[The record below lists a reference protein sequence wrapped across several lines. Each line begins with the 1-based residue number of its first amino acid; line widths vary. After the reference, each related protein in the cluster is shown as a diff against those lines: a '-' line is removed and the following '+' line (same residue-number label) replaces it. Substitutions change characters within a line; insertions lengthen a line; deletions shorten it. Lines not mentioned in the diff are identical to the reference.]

1 MPATSGHR
9 GAWIATGGGIVVLAV
24 AGGLIAGKIIW
35 GGGPELR
42 TDAGNSPTVAPAEAA
57 LPDVTAETADATLTY
72 LDGAGKVLI
81 EVTGTKDRLRQTVGA
96 GDAAGCK
103 ALTADLNKDFPVDTV
118 LDRLR
123 GMPDPVLGETLSS
136 YWGSALGALDACAG
150 KSDSDD
156 YLADANDSLTLV
168 DKRMAQ
174 LKDAR

>member
-1 MPATSGHR
+1 
-9 GAWIATGGGIVVLAV
+9 VVLAV

-35 GGGPELR
+35 GGGPEIR
-42 TDAGNSPTVAPAEAA
+42 EDAGSTPAPAEVV

-72 LDGAGKVLI
+72 LDGAGRILL
-81 EVTGTKDRLRQTVGA
+81 EVTVTKDRLRQTVGA
-96 GDAAGCK
+96 GNAAGCT
-103 ALTADLNKDFPVDTV
+103 AMTADLNKDFPVDTV

-123 GMPDPVLGETLSS
+123 GLPDPVLGETLSS

-150 KSDSDD
+150 KDNPDD